1 VNHPRTSWSSSV
13 VAARLAFLTLT
24 FVTACNDS
32 TTSPDVP
39 DPTGPVPSRAYRAEA
54 DWPTIAPGDSTRLR
68 VRVDAE
74 TASVRPPAVHWAS
87 LNGGRLENVG
97 SSDGVITWF
106 SADTA
111 GSYRLVAR
119 LRDADIADTLLVT
132 VASPAVTATIAELV
146 FHPETAL
153 PEPGDTL
160 RFAVW
165 GLTGDGDSVPAPVR
179 LSVDQ
184 GSVRGLAFVSQDEGV
199 FRIRATIPGSPVVGD
214 TTVTIGNAVTRIE
227 LTPARD
233 TIVVGDTVAFEVA
246 GVERSGDR
254 SQVSA
259 GLSVNGAALPKP
271 AFTSSEAGTF
281 RIVASWDGGL
291 LTDTAMIVVRAD
303 PPPPAE
309 HAAPPPAVS
318 STSPELPRTRLDTR
332 FVTPTGRQ
340 LAVLAGGD
348 LQAAIDSAQRGDV
361 ILLAAGAT
369 FTGNFVLPAKPG
381 SGWVTIMSAGTL
393 PPEGTRAT
401 PATATSYARLRSPN
415 ASPAVSTQSSPSAS
429 YYRLVGLDIAS
440 TATTAFSLVYLG
452 DGTGKATSVD
462 QLPSHIYLD
471 RVWIHGAVNQPVQR
485 CLALNSRSSAV
496 VDSYL
501 AGCHMKNQDAHAI
514 AAWAGPGPYKIEN
527 NFLEGS
533 GENILLGG
541 GDPWIDGVVPS
552 DIEIRRN
559 HVTKPLSWKTS
570 GAWTVKNLLESK
582 NSQRVL
588 VEGNIFENNWLDGQ
602 SGVAIVLKSENQS
615 GGCTWCITADY
626 TFRYNKIVNAPGGF
640 VIASSQVT
648 SNGGPS
654 LRATRVL
661 IANNLFDEVAMVS
674 QPGVHR
680 LFQLGA
686 GLTNVE
692 ISHNSGF
699 PDGYLLMLAG
709 NEGSSTSFALR
720 DNLFTRG
727 QLGIYGDGMVEGLST
742 LAHYAPAAVVTG
754 NVLIGADAAKYPA
767 GNSFPATTALA
778 QLLSYG
784 LHAFQLGSES
794 YGNLT
799 SDGLPAGAD
808 LQQLEARLAG
818 VRQAAGS

>member
-1 VNHPRTSWSSSV
+1 
-13 VAARLAFLTLT
+13 
-24 FVTACNDS
+24 
-32 TTSPDVP
+32 
-39 DPTGPVPSRAYRAEA
+39 
-54 DWPTIAPGDSTRLR
+54 
-68 VRVDAE
+68 
-74 TASVRPPAVHWAS
+74 
-87 LNGGRLENVG
+87 
-97 SSDGVITWF
+97 
-106 SADTA
+106 
-111 GSYRLVAR
+111 
-119 LRDADIADTLLVT
+119 
-132 VASPAVTATIAELV
+132 
-146 FHPETAL
+146 
-153 PEPGDTL
+153 
-160 RFAVW
+160 
-165 GLTGDGDSVPAPVR
+165 
-179 LSVDQ
+179 
-184 GSVRGLAFVSQDEGV
+184 
-199 FRIRATIPGSPVVGD
+199 
-214 TTVTIGNAVTRIE
+214 
-227 LTPARD
+227 
-233 TIVVGDTVAFEVA
+233 
-246 GVERSGDR
+246 
-254 SQVSA
+254 
-259 GLSVNGAALPKP
+259 
-271 AFTSSEAGTF
+271 
-281 RIVASWDGGL
+281 
-291 LTDTAMIVVRAD
+291 
-303 PPPPAE
+303 
-309 HAAPPPAVS
+309 
-318 STSPELPRTRLDTR
+318 
-332 FVTPTGRQ
+332 
-340 LAVLAGGD
+340 
-348 LQAAIDSAQRGDV
+348 
-361 ILLAAGAT
+361 
-369 FTGNFVLPAKPG
+369 
-381 SGWVTIMSAGTL
+381 
-393 PPEGTRAT
+393 
-401 PATATSYARLRSPN
+401 
-415 ASPAVSTQSSPSAS
+415 
-429 YYRLVGLDIAS
+429 
-440 TATTAFSLVYLG
+440 
-452 DGTGKATSVD
+452 VD

-501 AGCHMKNQDAHAI
+501 AGCHMKNQDAQAI

-661 IANNLFDEVAMVS
+661 IANNLFDDVAMVS

>member
-1 VNHPRTSWSSSV
+1 MNHPRTLWSSPV

-32 TTSPDVP
+32 ATGPDIP
-39 DPTGPVPSRAYRAEA
+39 DPTGSVPSRAYRTEA
-54 DWPTIAPGDSTRLR
+54 DWPTIAPGDSTPLR
-68 VRVDAE
+68 VRMDAE
-74 TASVRPPAVHWAS
+74 AASMGPPAVHWAS
-87 LNGGRLENVG
+87 LDGGKLRNLG
-97 SSDGVITWF
+97 SSGGVITWF
-106 SADTA
+106 GADTA

-119 LRDADIADTLLVT
+119 SRAAEAADTLLVT
-132 VASPAVTATIAELV
+132 VASPAVTATITELV
-146 FHPETAL
+146 LRPETAV

-165 GLTGDGDSVPAPVR
+165 GLTGDGDSVPAPAR

-199 FRIRATIPGSPVVGD
+199 FRIRATVAGSNVVGD
-214 TTVTIGNAVTRIE
+214 TIVTIGNAVTRIE

-233 TIVVGDTVAFEVA
+233 TIAVGDTIAFEVS

-254 SQVSA
+254 NQLSA
-259 GLSVNGAALPKP
+259 GLSVNGAALPR
-271 AFTSSEAGTF
+271 ATFTSSEAGTF
-281 RIVASWDGGL
+281 HIVASWDGGL
-291 LTDTAMIVVRAD
+291 LTDTAMIVVRAA

-318 STSPELPRTRLDTR
+318 STSPELPRIRLDTR
-332 FVTPTGRQ
+332 FVEPTGRH
-340 LAVLAGGD
+340 LSVAAGGD

-369 FTGNFVLPAKPG
+369 FTGNFVLPAKAG

-393 PPEGTRAT
+393 PAEGTRVT
-401 PATATSYARLRSPN
+401 PATAAGFARIRSPN
-415 ASPAVSTQSSPSAS
+415 ASAAVSTQSSPLAS

-440 TATTAFSLVYLG
+440 TARSAFSLVYLG
-452 DGTGKATSVD
+452 DGTGKAASVD

-501 AGCHMKNQDAHAI
+501 AGCHMKNQDAQAI

-533 GENILLGG
+533 GENILFGG

-552 DIEIRRN
+552 DIEILRN
-559 HVTKPLSWKTS
+559 HVAKSLTWKATH
-570 GAWTVKNLLESK
+570 AWTVKNLLESK

-615 GGCTWCITADY
+615 GRCTWCITADY
-626 TFRYNKIVNAPGGF
+626 TFRFNKIVNSPGGF
-640 VIASSQVT
+640 VIAARQVT
-648 SNGGPS
+648 SNGGQS
-654 LRATRVL
+654 RKATRIL
-661 IANNLFDEVAMVS
+661 ISNNLFDQVAMAG
-674 QPGVHR
+674 QAGAHR

-686 GLTNVE
+686 GLTDL
-692 ISHNSGF
+692 IIDHNSGF
-699 PDGYLLMLAG
+699 PDGYLLLLAG
-709 NEGSSTSFALR
+709 GGGSSTSFELR

-727 QLGIYGDGMVEGLST
+727 QLGVYGDGTVEGQST
-742 LAHYAPAAVVTG
+742 LARYAPSAIVAG
-754 NVLIGADAAKYPA
+754 NVLIGADAAKYPG

-778 QLLSYG
+778 KLLSYG
-784 LHAFQLGSES
+784 LGAFRLGSES
-794 YGNLT
+794 YSNLT
-799 SDGLPAGAD
+799 SDGRPAGAD
-808 LQQLEARLAG
+808 LQELENRLAG
-818 VRQAAGS
+818 VRQPGGS